1 MYVYICRIERKDP
14 VKTICNRVSLD
25 RSNIDDDR
33 SRIETVF
40 EDFVGSFKNL
50 KDLKDRG
57 FKRIT
62 SKTRRF
68 ER

>member
-1 MYVYICRIERKDP
+1 M
-14 VKTICNRVSLD
+14 KTICNRVSLD

-50 KDLKDRG
+50 KEIL
-57 FKRIT
+57 RIDVA
-62 SKTRRF
+62 KG
-68 ER
+68 